1 MTKDKI
7 KRSTLNVLQSL
18 LSVGVPLAEAYRI
31 LGIHSESSH
40 KGLELNKLNRLRR
53 IFFQDQGIQI
63 KT

>member
-31 LGIHSESSH
+31 LGIHSEL
-40 KGLELNKLNRLRR
+40 KA
-53 IFFQDQGIQI
+53 
-63 KT
+63 